1 MVLSDQKAEAKV
13 VDVIWS
19 PSKDGL
25 LKPRVQIEPI
35 QLGGVRIEYATGF
48 NGAFILNNNIGIGAT
63 IELIRSGDVIPYI
76 KSVIVPAPEPRM
88 PTVPYVWN
96 STNVDIMLE
105 NASEDAT
112 VKEKN
117 ITGFFKGIE
126 VDGLGSGN
134 VVKLINA
141 GFDSISKILKMS
153 ESDFLKVDGF
163 QKKLSAKIY
172 NGIKDKIE
180 KASLVTIMSASNMFG
195 HGFSEAR
202 LTLIMDAE
210 PDILLSKESNEA
222 KIKKLTEIKGM
233 AVKTASAFVEKIPD
247 FIMFLKDT
255 GLESK
260 LKSKSTVASVEPV
273 VINHPFNG
281 KTIVVTGLTEKVIE
295 DRVKAIGAKFGSSVS
310 KNTDILVA
318 RSVTE
323 SSGKLDKAREI
334 NKTQAKKIQIILL
347 DEFLALTN

>member
-1 MVLSDQKAEAKV
+1 
-13 VDVIWS
+13 
-19 PSKDGL
+19 
-25 LKPRVQIEPI
+25 
-35 QLGGVRIEYATGF
+35 
-48 NGAFILNNNIGIGAT
+48 
-63 IELIRSGDVIPYI
+63 
-76 KSVIVPAPEPRM
+76 
-88 PTVPYVWN
+88 
-96 STNVDIMLE
+96 
-105 NASEDAT
+105 
-112 VKEKN
+112 
-117 ITGFFKGIE
+117 
-126 VDGLGSGN
+126 
-134 VVKLINA
+134 
-141 GFDSISKILKMS
+141 MS
-153 ESDFLKVDGF
+153 ESDFLKADGF
-163 QKKLSAKIY
+163 QKKLSEKIY

-233 AVKTASAFVEKIPD
+233 AVKTATAFVEKIPD

-260 LKSKSTVASVEPV
+260 LKSKSTVASIEPV
-273 VINHPFNG
+273 ITKPDHPFNG

-334 NKTQAKKIQIILL
+334 NKTQAKKIQIISL

>member
-1 MVLSDQKAEAKV
+1 
-13 VDVIWS
+13 
-19 PSKDGL
+19 
-25 LKPRVQIEPI
+25 
-35 QLGGVRIEYATGF
+35 
-48 NGAFILNNNIGIGAT
+48 
-63 IELIRSGDVIPYI
+63 
-76 KSVIVPAPEPRM
+76 
-88 PTVPYVWN
+88 
-96 STNVDIMLE
+96 MLE

-153 ESDFLKVDGF
+153 ESDFLKADGF

-222 KIKKLTEIKGM
+222 KIKKLIDIKGM
-233 AVKTASAFVEKIPD
+233 AVKTATAFVEKIPD

-260 LKSKSTVASVEPV
+260 LNSKSTVASIEPV

-323 SSGKLDKAREI
+323 SSGKLDKVREL
-334 NKTQAKKIQIILL
+334 NKTLAKPILIISL
-347 DEFLALTN
+347 DDFIARTN